1 MRIGF
6 LQFDIAFGKKDQ
18 NFETVTRLIQNEHAD
33 LWVFPEL
40 FNTGY
45 LFTSYDEVE
54 NLSEDIPNGKT
65 SEFLVNLA
73 KKYNCT
79 IVAGLAEKENNHFYN
94 SAIVVRQ
101 NKVIGTYRKI
111 HLFADEKKWFA
122 PGNLPY
128 QVWDIGE
135 AKIGVMICFDWIFPE
150 AARTLALRG
159 ADIVCHPSNLVLPF
173 CQDAM
178 IIRCIENR
186 IFAVTSNRIGRE
198 KRNGFEMHFTGASQ
212 IIGHRGEILNRA
224 KEKDEITYVVD
235 IDPILARDKNITK
248 NNNIFTDRRLQM
260 YE

>member
-6 LQFDIAFGKKDQ
+6 LQFDISFGKKDQ
-18 NFETVTRLIQNEHAD
+18 NFDTVTRLIQNKHAD

-45 LFTSYDEVE
+45 LFTSQDEVE
-54 NLSEDIPNGKT
+54 NLSENIPNDVT
-65 SEFLVNLA
+65 SEFLVNLTN
-73 KKYNCT
+73 KHNCT

-111 HLFADEKKWFA
+111 HLFADEKEWFA

-135 AKIGVMICFDWIFPE
+135 AKIGVMICFDWNFPE

-159 ADIVCHPSNLVLPF
+159 ADIICHPANLVLPF

-178 IIRCIENR
+178 ITRCIENR
-186 IFAVTSNRIGRE
+186 IFAVTTNRIGRE
-198 KRNGFEMHFTGASQ
+198 KRNGFELNFTGSSQ
-212 IIGHRGEILNRA
+212 IIGHRGEILKRA
-224 KEKDEITYVVD
+224 KEKDENTYVVD